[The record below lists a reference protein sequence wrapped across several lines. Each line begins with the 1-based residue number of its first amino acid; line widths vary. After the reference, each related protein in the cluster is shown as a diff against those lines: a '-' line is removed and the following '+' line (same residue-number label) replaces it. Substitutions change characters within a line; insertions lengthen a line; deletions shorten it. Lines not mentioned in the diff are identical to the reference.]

1 MSDSSSVLKFSCVR
15 DNCGGEVSINLDTQE
30 NFDAWGV
37 CSECSNPYLSDPQ
50 SSNKRRITEDGEIEE
65 INPEDST
72 VKLNVTSTVRVGSSM
87 SYQLSRLKKRSE
99 TGEKVSDGL
108 AEAASMS
115 DSIPVPEEVEVL
127 LTEASIEVKT
137 VKMAAKTSEPM
148 WRALSQYFGKEVRKV
163 IEEGEST

>member
-1 MSDSSSVLKFSCVR
+1 MGEASSVLEFSCIR
-15 DNCGGEVSINLDTQE
+15 DNCSGEVSINLDTQE

-37 CSECSNPYLSDPQ
+37 CSECGNPYLSDPQ

-65 INPEDST
+65 INPEDSV
-72 VKLNVTSTVRVGSSM
+72 VKMNVTSTVQVGSSM
-87 SYQLSRLKKRSE
+87 SYELSRLKKRSE
-99 TGEKVSDGL
+99 TGERVSDGL